1 MGNYKES
8 IAIIIPALDPD
19 ERMVSLVGQLHDDG
33 FSNIMMEVLLPI
45 ESILKHAKRLATA
58 K

>member
-33 FSNIMMEVLLPI
+33 FSNI
-45 ESILKHAKRLATA
+45 ILVDDGSLIANRKYF
-58 K
+58 

>member
-33 FSNIMMEVLLPI
+33 FSNIMEVLLPI